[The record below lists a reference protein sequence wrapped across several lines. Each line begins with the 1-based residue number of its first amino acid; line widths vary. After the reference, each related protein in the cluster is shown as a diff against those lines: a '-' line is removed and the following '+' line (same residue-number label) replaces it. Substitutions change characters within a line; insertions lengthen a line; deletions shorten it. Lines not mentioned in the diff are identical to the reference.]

1 MIPECEF
8 LTQQRGMAYVGGVLN
23 VKALHAGAR
32 AREWV
37 CNRLWIKIS
46 NYRTEGPMA
55 YLVFTPFVS
64 HIQASLAVHVSPLS
78 ILSGGI
84 FVLT

>member
-1 MIPECEF
+1 MRVPDASVREVSRRRLFI
-8 LTQQRGMAYVGGVLN
+8 
-23 VKALHAGAR
+23 VKALRAGAR

-78 ILSGGI
+78 ILSGSI
-84 FVLT
+84 FVCR